1 VVNEKKVLVID
12 DEVNINKVVCEKLKD
27 EGHESLGV
35 YNGKDG
41 LEAISTFKPD
51 VVWLDLKL
59 PDMDGM
65 EVLSQIRKNEATKGL
80 PVMIVTNVAD
90 PQMLYKSSDLTRY
103 YFTKAG
109 WELDD
114 LIKEIVD
121 SLPDHVSNI
130 NTSNEDRQT
139 MKKA

>member
-41 LEAISTFKPD
+41 L
-51 VVWLDLKL
+51 
-59 PDMDGM
+59 

-139 MKKA
+139 MKKALGIDYKSND